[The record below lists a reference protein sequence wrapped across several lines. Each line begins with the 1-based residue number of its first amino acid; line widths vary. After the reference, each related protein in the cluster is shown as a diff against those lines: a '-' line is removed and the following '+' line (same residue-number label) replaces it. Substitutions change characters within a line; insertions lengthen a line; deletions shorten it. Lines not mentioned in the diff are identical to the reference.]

1 VRDIA
6 KGDDTN
12 RSRRTKYSQPP
23 DEIHLPK
30 LQGECLGEPDLVL
43 ICGDCKTAVVVAAD
57 ALLKRSG
64 APVRGA
70 SLHAGDK
77 TLVMTPRG

>member
-12 RSRRTKYSQPP
+12 RSRRTKYTCPSC
-23 DEIHLPK
+23 EANAWGK
-30 LQGECLGEPDLVL
+30 PDLAL
-43 ICGDCKTAVVVAAD
+43 ICGDCKTAFVVLAD
-57 ALLKRSG
+57 ALLKRSD

-70 SLHAGDK
+70 SLHAGAK
-77 TLVMTPRG
+77 ALVMTPRG